1 MHEISLQEARFT
13 RYNEAARGPM
23 SLTSPASYQ
32 LVGVLTETR
41 LTSQFARSVNMMDG
55 QLKFNVAKIVGF
67 LMPGFPS
74 C

>member
-1 MHEISLQEARFT
+1 MAL
-13 RYNEAARGPM
+13 M
-23 SLTSPASYQ
+23 SSASYQ

-41 LTSQFARSVNMMDG
+41 LASQFARSVNMIDG
-55 QLKFNVAKIVGF
+55 QLKDNVTKIVGF

>member
-1 MHEISLQEARFT
+1 MI
-13 RYNEAARGPM
+13 P
-23 SLTSPASYQ
+23 LTSPASYQ

-41 LTSQFARSVNMMDG
+41 LTSQFARSVNVMDG
-55 QLKFNVAKIVGF
+55 QLKVNVTKIVGF